1 MEQTGQVPHTDH
13 LINIT
18 MAKVPYGIT
27 GPFIGRLGN
36 TIGYMLNGVNVIRS
50 IGDVR
55 GEKTPLQLANHQRM
69 SLISSLSTAIQEFLK
84 FGFQSVAAPGK
95 QGPTNHSIS
104 INKEVAVKGV
114 YPNQETDFTKLIV
127 AQGPIPGPKDPVV
140 KVVETQLEFQW
151 KADLKAE
158 GADKSD
164 QVMLLAYFPQ
174 SKKSIILPSGARRTA
189 EKETL
194 EIPAFDQDTVIETY
208 IAFVADDR
216 MNASNSVYL
225 GQVVIKSA
233 TDIKE
238 MKLNAH
244 LKAIE
249 NQPTRLEVL
258 EEGEIP
264 LPKPEK
270 FDQGYSDLFHF
281 ASGYQPQTE
290 RMRILSPLL
299 KQFKDIIE
307 VGFAGGDKRTTA
319 RNKAVSR
326 NINTAIGGDGIYN
339 LYYPAL
345 IFSAGKREPAWAT
358 KLTLSPERALN
369 VKWDVPKT
377 AKMTVIGHDEV
388 HFVIYNSTQ
397 NLRTGNYG
405 DVRREDLSAQI
416 SVSADPGDILYCWMF
431 FLSPDR
437 KSASNS
443 DYLGC
448 TEML

>member
-1 MEQTGQVPHTDH
+1 
-13 LINIT
+13 

-36 TIGYMLNGVNVIRS
+36 TIGYMLNGVNIIRS
-50 IGDVR
+50 IGDVH

-127 AQGPIPGPKDPVV
+127 AQGPIPGPKDPMV
-140 KVVETQLEFQW
+140 KVVDNQLEFQW
-151 KADLKAE
+151 KADLKAG
-158 GADKSD
+158 GADKYD

-189 EKETL
+189 EKEIL

-225 GQVVIKSA
+225 GQVIIKSA
-233 TDIKE
+233 IDIKE
-238 MKLNAH
+238 KELTLP
-244 LKAIE
+244 LKETE
-249 NQPTRLEVL
+249 NQLTRLELL
-258 EEGEIP
+258 EAGEIP
-264 LPKPEK
+264 LLKPEK

-281 ASGYQPQTE
+281 GSGYQPQTE

-299 KQFKDIIE
+299 AKFSDMID
-307 VGFAGGDKRTTA
+307 VGFAGGDRRTTP
-319 RNKAVSR
+319 RNKAISR
-326 NINTAIGGDGIYN
+326 NINSAIGGNDIYN

-345 IFSAGKREPAWAT
+345 IFSKGKREPAWAT
-358 KLTLSPERALN
+358 KLSLSAEKELN

-377 AKMTVIGHDEV
+377 AKMTLIGDDEV

-397 NLRTGNYG
+397 NLRTGNYS

-416 SVSADPGDILYCWMF
+416 SVSADPDDILYCWMF

-448 TEML
+448 IEML

>member
-1 MEQTGQVPHTDH
+1 
-13 LINIT
+13 

-36 TIGYMLNGVNVIRS
+36 TIGYMLNGVNIIRS
-50 IGDVR
+50 IGDVH

-127 AQGPIPGPKDPVV
+127 AQGPIPGPKDPMV
-140 KVVETQLEFQW
+140 KVVDNQLEFQW
-151 KADLKAE
+151 KADLKAG
-158 GADKSD
+158 GADKYD

-189 EKETL
+189 EKEIL

-225 GQVVIKSA
+225 GQVIIKSA
-233 TDIKE
+233 IDIKE
-238 MKLNAH
+238 KELTLSLKETENH
-244 LKAIE
+244 L
-249 NQPTRLEVL
+249 TRLELL
-258 EEGEIP
+258 EAGEIP
-264 LPKPEK
+264 LLKPEK

-281 ASGYQPQTE
+281 GSGYQPQTE

-299 KQFKDIIE
+299 AKFSDMID
-307 VGFAGGDKRTTA
+307 VGFAGGDRRTTP
-319 RNKAVSR
+319 RNKAISR
-326 NINTAIGGDGIYN
+326 NINSAIGGNDVYN

-345 IFSAGKREPAWAT
+345 IFSKGKREPAWAT
-358 KLTLSPERALN
+358 KLSLSAEKELN

-377 AKMTVIGHDEV
+377 VKMTLIGDDEV

-397 NLRTGNYG
+397 NLRTGNYS

-448 TEML
+448 IEML

>member
-1 MEQTGQVPHTDH
+1 
-13 LINIT
+13 

-36 TIGYMLNGVNVIRS
+36 TIGYMLNGVNIIRS
-50 IGDVR
+50 IGDVH

-127 AQGPIPGPKDPVV
+127 AQGPIPGPKDPMV
-140 KVVETQLEFQW
+140 KVVDNQLEFHW
-151 KADLKAE
+151 KADLKSG

-189 EKETL
+189 EKEIL

-225 GQVVIKSA
+225 GQVIIKSA
-233 TDIKE
+233 IDIKE
-238 MKLNAH
+238 KELTLP
-244 LKAIE
+244 LKETE
-249 NQPTRLEVL
+249 NQLTRLELL
-258 EEGEIP
+258 EAGEIP
-264 LPKPEK
+264 LLKPEK

-281 ASGYQPQTE
+281 GSGYQPQTE

-299 KQFKDIIE
+299 AKFSDMID
-307 VGFAGGDKRTTA
+307 VGFAGGDRRTTP
-319 RNKAVSR
+319 RNKAISR
-326 NINTAIGGDGIYN
+326 NINSAIGGNDIYN

-345 IFSAGKREPAWAT
+345 IFSKGKREPAWAT
-358 KLTLSPERALN
+358 KLSLSAEKELN

-377 AKMTVIGHDEV
+377 AKMTLIGDDEV

-397 NLRTGNYG
+397 NLRTGNYS

-416 SVSADPGDILYCWMF
+416 SVSADPDDILYCWMF

-448 TEML
+448 IEML

>member
-1 MEQTGQVPHTDH
+1 
-13 LINIT
+13 

-36 TIGYMLNGVNVIRS
+36 TIGYMLNGVNIIRS
-50 IGDVR
+50 IGDVH

-127 AQGPIPGPKDPVV
+127 AQGPIPGPKDAMV
-140 KVVETQLEFQW
+140 KVVDNQLEFQW
-151 KADLKAE
+151 KADLKAG

-189 EKETL
+189 EKEIL

-225 GQVVIKSA
+225 GQVIIKSA
-233 TDIKE
+233 IDIKE
-238 MKLNAH
+238 KELTLS
-244 LKAIE
+244 LKETE
-249 NQPTRLEVL
+249 NQLTRLELL
-258 EEGEIP
+258 EAGEIP
-264 LPKPEK
+264 LLKPEK

-281 ASGYQPQTE
+281 GSGYQPQTE

-299 KQFKDIIE
+299 AKFSDMID
-307 VGFAGGDKRTTA
+307 VGFAGGDRRTTP
-319 RNKAVSR
+319 RNKAISR
-326 NINTAIGGDGIYN
+326 NINSAIGGNDVYN

-345 IFSAGKREPAWAT
+345 IFSKGKREPAWAT
-358 KLTLSPERALN
+358 KLSLSAEKELN

-377 AKMTVIGHDEV
+377 AKMTLIGDDEV

-397 NLRTGNYG
+397 NLRTGNYS

-431 FLSPDR
+431 FLSTDR

-448 TEML
+448 IEML